1 VTPSG
6 PLRIDAEER
15 LWTRLEKYVDNK
27 QQQTNERIEHLE
39 QRIDDRYEPFRTS
52 LIWFIRI
59 VLGAFVAALAQYV
72 YQHGK

>member
-1 VTPSG
+1 MTPPG
-6 PLRIDAEER
+6 PLRADVEDR
-15 LWTRLEKYVDNK
+15 LWSRLEKYVDDK
-27 QQQTNERIEHLE
+27 QRQTEERVKHLE

-59 VLGAFVAALAQYV
+59 TMGAFVAALAQYV